1 MCKING
7 VKLTEMREKAGM
19 SQNALAIMKQVEVIH
34 RKRK

>member
-19 SQNALAIMKQVEVIH
+19 SQKALA
-34 RKRK
+34 KRTRCD